1 MTEHPLDLALF
12 QGHASLE
19 DGQGWVKPWRLS
31 HNRKALFPSPDEGL
45 LGRAECTSGVRLR
58 FATDATQL
66 RLTTLPLP
74 DTEPGGGREAFM
86 FDLTQDGDILASTPV
101 PPTGSRADFA
111 GLPPGEK
118 TVELWLPPEVPVSLS
133 RLETNDGAQVNPV
146 ADERP
151 RWITYGSSLTHC
163 VRAHSPARIWPAI
176 VARRRGLHLTN
187 LGFGGQCHVD
197 AQVGML
203 IAEQPADLI
212 TLKLGINCIGAGTLS
227 SRTYPAAVLSL
238 VRVIRVGH
246 PDVPIGLISPIGY
259 PPHETKPNVVG
270 YTIGHMREAI
280 VDVHRRLTE
289 LGEENLYCFNGL
301 DVFDLDL
308 IGRYAEDQCH
318 PNGDGIEIMGDN
330 FDRVVMARMLEGLG
344 K

>member
-1 MTEHPLDLALF
+1 MF
-12 QGHASLE
+12 QGRASLE
-19 DGQGWVKPWRLS
+19 DGPGWVKPWRLP
-31 HNRKALFPSPDEGL
+31 HDRKALFPSPDEGL
-45 LGRAECTSGVRLR
+45 LSRAECTSGVRLR

-66 RLTTLPLP
+66 RLTMLPLP

-86 FDLTQDGDILASTPV
+86 FDLTQDGDILASSPV

-118 TVELWLPPEVPVSLS
+118 TVELWLPPEVPVALS
-133 RLETNDGAQVNPV
+133 RLEINDGAQVNPV

-151 RWITYGSSLTHC
+151 RWISYGSSLTYC
-163 VRAHSPARIWPAI
+163 VRVHSPARIWPAI
-176 VARRRGLHLTN
+176 V
-187 LGFGGQCHVD
+187 
-197 AQVGML
+197 
-203 IAEQPADLI
+203 
-212 TLKLGINCIGAGTLS
+212 
-227 SRTYPAAVLSL
+227 
-238 VRVIRVGH
+238 
-246 PDVPIGLISPIGY
+246 
-259 PPHETKPNVVG
+259 
-270 YTIGHMREAI
+270 
-280 VDVHRRLTE
+280 DVHRRLTG